1 MIGETNFL
9 NIPED
14 SKIPGQKEYNKYIK
28 DEIIDSGKESAKEE
42 KEAVLLK
49 NIRDVFNINP
59 ELRSVALNTLKSGDS
74 VYLYRIEN
82 KNIENE
88 PDGITSHKDLK
99 GLWFTPNLETVLM
112 YLRKSQQ
119 TFGLKP
125 EKVNGANLV
134 IIKIKKERLENLHV
148 NKNSIASQMD
158 VENDNYII
166 PEDIKREYINIDNV
180 QDKVGNFNNFQK
192 AKKQIEEV
200 VKRFEDKEAMK
211 LYKDYLETIF
221 IESKERGI
229 FWHGSPN
236 KIEKFLSPESD
247 GYKKQETTTTGVAG
261 IYFTDKKSI
270 ADRYQD
276 FKEEGFSGYV
286 YPVLLNIKK
295 PIIVGDKATDGISD
309 NTLGVVA
316 LWNIQE
322 GVISGLRK
330 AGVDAIKTGEYAS
343 RKEGNVEIA
352 VFEPEQI
359 YILGSDNDLDN
370 FKIFCHNYYN

>member
-276 FKEEGFSGYV
+276 FKEEGLPGYV

-316 LWNIQE
+316 LWNIQK